1 MRNWILHII
10 YIGIWAAFAVSCSSV
25 LEDEIPNI
33 DCPTDKD
40 ERVNLTFTLVLGE
53 QSSAS
58 RAAWSEGYENL
69 VGSVAEN
76 TINSLQVLLFSED
89 GNTCYGPLEQTE
101 FFPIN
106 QEKSIYEFTGSI
118 PLNAENAC
126 IEDDKLNCK
135 IMVLANS
142 QVQIANAATAVL
154 IKAVL
159 EACEYTYSTL
169 SPNPMWGVSTISNQP
184 VIKGWGTEL
193 DPIYVLRSLAKIEVN
208 LSQSLK
214 DAGYTL
220 DAVTLTKHNTKG
232 YCLPNGYYTT
242 IDGQTIIADKTKD
255 LDQEGVLHAYNSS
268 VTTNELSF
276 TGSSNNGYIVYVPE
290 YEMQESEDD
299 PTIKLLLKKGT
310 ETILIDGA
318 DPALYFK
325 NYDETTGKPT
335 GDIFNI
341 VRNHWYKYLIKEV
354 NDGLSAN
361 LTVKANDWTP
371 DDETWNYTE
380 VVTIEKNMT
389 WTSSN
394 RTDTDENVTVVY
406 EETKD
411 VDDKILTKVPM
422 VYIPWATSE
431 DYAEC
436 TFKITAPVGATWI
449 ANFETIEGA
458 VGAFRFLN
466 ENNEQISQMTGK
478 VGTDTT
484 LKIVTALSD
493 RTETRKAKLVIGV
506 QTLDGRIIRVD
517 NLIAEQDITEK
528 EFTLVQPKNN

>member
-58 RAAWSEGYENL
+58 RAAWSDDYENL

-76 TINSLQVLLFSED
+76 TINSLQVLLFSKD

-126 IEDDKLNCK
+126 IENDILNCK

-142 QVQIANAATAVL
+142 QVQIANAATADR
-154 IKAVL
+154 IKAAL

-169 SPNPMWGVSTISNQP
+169 SPNPMWGVSTIRNQP

-242 IDGQTIIADKTKD
+242 TIDGQTIIAEKTKD
-255 LDQEGVLHAYNSS
+255 LNQEGVLHAYNSS

-290 YEMQESEDD
+290 YEMQGSED
-299 PTIKLLLKKGT
+299 PTIKLSLKKGT
-310 ETILIDGA
+310 ETIQIDKA
-318 DPALYFK
+318 DPVLYFK

-335 GDIFNI
+335 SDIFNI
-341 VRNHWYKYLIKEV
+341 VRNHWYKYLITGIK
-354 NDGLSAN
+354 NGLD
-361 LTVKANDWTP
+361 LTVKAMPWTLQPISMSFNDI
-371 DDETWNYTE
+371 
-380 VVTIEKNMT
+380 VTY
-389 WTSSN
+389 
-394 RTDTDENVTVVY
+394 NVTGWMPGTYNAIDNNDHLLYMTQGKNAEFIFDIVTPEDCEY
-406 EETKD
+406 QIGLTNNLDFSLTTETQID
-411 VDDKILTKVPM
+411 GSIKV
-422 VYIPWATSE
+422 IIQA
-431 DYAEC
+431 
-436 TFKITAPVGATWI
+436 
-449 ANFETIEGA
+449 
-458 VGAFRFLN
+458 L
-466 ENNEQISQMTGK
+466 
-478 VGTDTT
+478 DTT
-484 LKIVTALSD
+484 AERPKAALYVYAKDKYGRNVELDLTGTGTGNQS
-493 RTETRKAKLVIGV
+493 TEDQESVNRYT
-506 QTLDGRIIRVD
+506 IIQ
-517 NLIAEQDITEK
+517 NW
-528 EFTLVQPKNN
+528 

>member
-58 RAAWSEGYENL
+58 RAAWSDDYENL

-76 TINSLQVLLFSED
+76 TINSLQVLLFSND

-126 IEDDKLNCK
+126 IEDDILNCK

-142 QVQIANAATAVL
+142 QVQIANAATADR
-154 IKAVL
+154 IKAAL

-169 SPNPMWGVSTISNQP
+169 SPNPMWGVSTIRNQP

-242 IDGQTIIADKTKD
+242 TIDGQTIIAEKTKD
-255 LDQEGVLHAYNSS
+255 LNQEGVLHAYNSS

-290 YEMQESEDD
+290 YEMQGSED
-299 PTIKLLLKKGT
+299 PTIKLSLKKGT
-310 ETILIDGA
+310 ETIQIDKA
-318 DPALYFK
+318 DPVLYFK

-335 GDIFNI
+335 GEIFNI
-341 VRNHWYKYLIKEV
+341 VRNHWYKYLITGV
-354 NDGLSAN
+354 NDGYNLLLTCEVQPWDVEEIAIDYTDIATYTPLGWQEDTYDEQHSNEQNIYLKKGTTAIYKFQLESPQTAQIYASLTNSEDFEIGTQIVDSEIKDTTTGTTSIIKEVTISISA
-361 LTVKANDWTP
+361 K
-371 DDETWNYTE
+371 DETDGIIGRYNE
-380 VVTIEKNMT
+380 
-389 WTSSN
+389 TSLRVFAIMDNQESVEL
-394 RTDTDENVTVVY
+394 D
-406 EETKD
+406 
-411 VDDKILTKVPM
+411 
-422 VYIPWATSE
+422 
-431 DYAEC
+431 
-436 TFKITAPVGATWI
+436 
-449 ANFETIEGA
+449 
-458 VGAFRFLN
+458 
-466 ENNEQISQMTGK
+466 MTGNSNTSTQQGDQ
-478 VGTDTT
+478 VARY
-484 LKIVTALSD
+484 KI
-493 RTETRKAKLVIGV
+493 I
-506 QTLDGRIIRVD
+506 Q
-517 NLIAEQDITEK
+517 NY
-528 EFTLVQPKNN
+528 

>member
-58 RAAWSEGYENL
+58 RAAWSDDYENL

-76 TINSLQVLLFSED
+76 TINSLQVLLFSND

-126 IEDDKLNCK
+126 IEGDKLNCK

-142 QVQIANAATAVL
+142 QVQIANTAKADQ
-154 IKAVL
+154 IKIAL

-169 SPNPMWGVSTISNQP
+169 NPNPMWGVSTIINQP

-255 LDQEGVLHAYNSS
+255 LDQEGVLNAYNSS
-268 VTTNELSF
+268 VTTDKLSF

-341 VRNHWYKYLIKEV
+341 VRNHYYQYTINSIENGVDAEITLSVTPWTTNQSSVDYRQEAGFSKRITWANGITN
-354 NDGLSAN
+354 NDVVLNDANQSAGFSFN
-361 LTVKANDWTP
+361 LTTP
-371 DDETWNYTE
+371 
-380 VVTIEKNMT
+380 
-389 WTSSN
+389 
-394 RTDTDENVTVVY
+394 
-406 EETKD
+406 KD
-411 VDDKILTKVPM
+411 GK
-422 VYIPWATSE
+422 W
-431 DYAEC
+431 YAEL
-436 TFKITAPVGATWI
+436 VHVNGASD
-449 ANFETIEGA
+449 AFSFNEAETDSPRLVSGNINSQEHTLTIVA
-458 VGAFRFLN
+458 KYKEQDLT
-466 ENNEQISQMTGK
+466 ENNEFL
-478 VGTDTT
+478 
-484 LKIVTALSD
+484 LKIYVETPALTGTTPRRTDVT
-493 RTETRKAKLVIGV
+493 
-506 QTLDGRIIRVD
+506 
-517 NLIAEQDITEK
+517 NLLGEYTIKQSKPIE
-528 EFTLVQPKNN
+528 